1 MRKNVFG
8 RKLGRDK
15 NERQALFKSLM
26 SALVLNETIQT
37 SEAKAKAI
45 KPEME
50 KLVTKAKKGEVAA
63 RKVVEKSL
71 SKDAFE
77 KMIKEIGPRF
87 AKRNGGYTRLIKLGK
102 RFGDDSPMVV
112 MEWVEKAQIVAVVP
126 QAKSEKKAKVAKPVK
141 KAPVKKAVSK
151 AKPKTVRKPA
161 KKK

>member
-1 MRKNVFG
+1 MKKNVYG

-50 KLVTKAKKGEVAA
+50 KLVTKARINEVAA

-87 AKRNGGYTRLIKLGK
+87 AKRNGGYTRLIKIGK
-102 RFGDDSPMVV
+102 RFGDD
-112 MEWVEKAQIVAVVP
+112 
-126 QAKSEKKAKVAKPVK
+126 
-141 KAPVKKAVSK
+141 
-151 AKPKTVRKPA
+151 
-161 KKK
+161 